1 VPKGNTHPKKDRSIV
16 LNKIPYVCFKKKHII
31 IIKENIDEAEEQVNG
46 VVVVDPSINLEI
58 NNTKFLIV
66 G

>member
-1 VPKGNTHPKKDRSIV
+1 VPKGNTPEKRSV
-16 LNKIPYVCFKKKHII
+16 NRLKQDTLCVFQKKHII
-31 IIKENIDEAEEQVNG
+31 VIKENIDEAEEQVNG